1 MSKVANTLRRP
12 SVLIETPGTINVGLP
27 RVFVRPGTPRPLLG
41 YFSSRPGYLSGG
53 AYRYL

>member
-1 MSKVANTLRRP
+1 MSKVADTLRRP

-27 RVFVRPGTPRPLLG
+27 RVFVRPGTPRPFLG